1 MSFLLKKPIQNSQQQ
16 YMQQPYII
24 GLDIGTGSTKAV
36 AISFQ
41 GNIINVS
48 QFSYPTLQPEPGY
61 SEQEPEDIWEAF
73 QKCIQ
78 ETLEKVGHMPRA
90 LSLSSAMHSIIPVRS
105 DGTALA
111 NLITWADSRSEVI
124 AEGLR
129 AGPEGEN
136 IYRTSGTPIHAMAPL
151 SKLIWL
157 KEHRPA
163 LYEETYKFISIKE
176 YIWFKLFR
184 TFEIDFSIACATGLF
199 DIVSR
204 NWSADII
211 SHAGL
216 KETLFS
222 SPVNT
227 TFYRNNMEAQ
237 VAAGLGLALDTPVV
251 IGASDGC
258 SANLGSA
265 IVDASKAALT
275 IGTSG
280 AVRVTSTRP
289 IYNFPA
295 MTFNYLLDEQTY
307 VCGGPVN
314 NGGAAIDWGIRTFLS
329 DAAGSA
335 EAYDIFF
342 AGADG
347 IPAGA
352 EGLIFLPYLTGERA
366 PIWDTRSS
374 GTFLGITSQHTP
386 AHFFR
391 AILEGV
397 CFALNQVLLTIEEA
411 LDPVTDLHVSG
422 GFINSPVWLQLLADL
437 TGKKLVVVQSED
449 ASAIGAAILAS
460 RALYPGQLNLE
471 NTLLSSEN
479 INVYPDMEKHS
490 VYKAIM
496 PIYHKLY
503 FDLKA
508 SMHLLNQLNN

>member
-1 MSFLLKKPIQNSQQQ
+1 
-16 YMQQPYII
+16 MQQPYII

-36 AISFQ
+36 AVGFQ

-61 SEQEPEDIWEAF
+61 SEQEPEDIWDAF
-73 QKCIQ
+73 QKCIR
-78 ETLEKVGHMPRA
+78 ETLQNVGYLPRS
-90 LSLSSAMHSIIPVRS
+90 LSLSSAMHSIIPVRN

-111 NLITWADSRSEVI
+111 NMITWADSRSEVI
-124 AEGLR
+124 AEALR
-129 AGPEGEN
+129 AGPEGES
-136 IYRTSGTPIHAMAPL
+136 IYRTSGTPLHAMAPL

-163 LYEETYKFISIKE
+163 LYEQAHKFISIKE
-176 YIWFKLFR
+176 YIWHKLFK
-184 TFEIDFSIACATGLF
+184 TFEVDFSIASATGLF
-199 DIVSR
+199 DIVAMT
-204 NWSADII
+204 WSEAVIK
-211 SHAGL
+211 HAGL
-216 KETLFS
+216 NSALFS
-222 SPVNT
+222 TPVNT
-227 TFYRNNMEAQ
+227 TFYRDNMDSR
-237 VAAGLGLALDTPVV
+237 VADGLGLPPDTPVV

-280 AVRVTSTRP
+280 AVRVTSKHP
-289 IYNFPA
+289 IYNFRA
-295 MTFNYLLDEQTY
+295 MTFNYLLDAQTY
-307 VCGGPVN
+307 VCGGAVN
-314 NGGAAIDWGIRTFLS
+314 NGGAAIDWGIKTFLNLPADS
-329 DAAGSA
+329 D
-335 EAYDIFF
+335 EEYQTFF

-347 IPAGA
+347 IPAGSQ
-352 EGLIFLPYLTGERA
+352 GLIFLPYLTGERA
-366 PIWDTRSS
+366 PIWDTRSC
-374 GTFLGITSQHTP
+374 GTFFGITSQHTK

-411 LDPVTDLHVSG
+411 LDPITEIHVSG
-422 GFINSPVWLQLLADL
+422 GFIHSPVWLQLLADL
-437 TGKKLVVVQSED
+437 TGKKLVLVQSED

-460 RALYPGQLNLE
+460 RALYPGQLSLE
-471 NTLLSSEN
+471 NTLLSKEN
-479 INVYPDMEKHS
+479 RCVDPDLEKHT

-496 PIYHKLY
+496 PVYHKLY